1 MKKYIQDSL
10 LLTKEDIANHIL
22 RQRLEQATR
31 FGLTLEQYMAAIERG
46 EVLTPVS
53 QSAPPQSWDW

>member
-22 RQRLEQATR
+22 RQRLEQAAR
-31 FGLTLEQYMAAIERG
+31 FGLTLEQYMAAIEKG

-53 QSAPPQSWDW
+53 QSAQQFWD

>member
-22 RQRLEQATR
+22 RQRLEQAAR
-31 FGLTLEQYMAAIERG
+31 FGLTLEQYMAAIEKG

-53 QSAPPQSWDW
+53 QSAQQSWDW